1 MLAAQVIAPGSKLA
15 TARGL
20 RAETATSSLGQ
31 VLGVAGCDEDDLY
44 AAMDWVLARKDA
56 IENALA
62 ARHLANGTLVLYDV
76 SSAAFEGR
84 TCPLGAIGHAR
95 DGVKGRLQIVYG
107 LLCSPT
113 GVPVAIEVFEGNTA
127 DPKTLTAQ
135 IDKLKTRFGLSRIAL
150 VGDRGMLTSARI
162 RDELRPAQLDWISAL
177 RADQIKALVND
188 GALQLSLFDEQNLF
202 EITHP
207 DYPGER
213 LVCCHNPAL
222 ADERARKRDE
232 LLAAT
237 ENELQTIAAATR
249 RQRRPLRGQDKIALR
264 VGKVRNKFK
273 MAKHFDLDI
282 TDEAFTFTRNQDS
295 IAAEA
300 ALDGIYVLRTSL
312 PEHALHRDDVVLRYK
327 DLADVERFFRT
338 LNTELDVRPI
348 RHRLADRVRAHMFLR
363 MLSYYISWHM
373 KQALAPI
380 LFTDNDKPAAA
391 AKRADPVAAAQRS
404 DEALTKAAR
413 KRTHDDYPVHS
424 FTSLLADLATIC
436 ANHIQPTNDLPA
448 FTMLTTPTPLQR
460 RALELLGVSHRHPRS
475 ICYRHR
481 IVNKLRWSHGHSR
494 GSCGGRRSNRAHAGL
509 LSAAARRFGA
519 RGRPSA
525 RPSGY
530 VAGQLPARP
539 RLRGARPAGR
549 ARHAAR
555 RVGAGVANHHLPR
568 RPADH
573 EDEVRRSRAA
583 DRRTTDAHLVGQD
596 RGGARGPV
604 GRTWRRTGVESA
616 ARRHR
621 GAPGRRH
628 RRAGDGQSVRTQ

>member
-1 MLAAQVIAPGSKLA
+1 MYITRVPNRGSPPAVLLRESFRENGKVKTRTLANLSRWPESKIDKLDRALKGLPPAGWDLSAALEITRSLPHGHVAAVLGTARRLGIAELIDPTPSRWRDLVVAMLVAAVIAPGSKLA

-31 VLGVAGCDEDDLY
+31 VLGLGACDEDDLY
-44 AAMDWVLARKDA
+44 DAMDWALERKEA
-56 IENALA
+56 IETAVA
-62 ARHLANGTLVLYDV
+62 ARHLSDGTLVLYDV

-84 TCPLGAIGHAR
+84 TCPLGKIGHAR
-95 DGVKGRLQIVYG
+95 DGVKGGLQIVYG

-113 GVPVAIEVFEGNTA
+113 GVPIAVEVFDGNTA
-127 DPKTLTAQ
+127 DPKTLAAQ
-135 IDKLKTRFGLSRIAL
+135 IAKLKTRFGLSHIAL

-162 RDELRPAQLDWISAL
+162 RDELRPAHLDWISAL
-177 RADQIKALVND
+177 RADQIKLLVGD

-237 ENELQTIAAATR
+237 EKELQTIAAATHR
-249 RQRRPLRGQDKIALR
+249 DRQPLRGTDKIALR

-273 MAKHFDLDI
+273 VAKHFDLHI
-282 TDEAFTFTRNQDS
+282 TDDAFTFTRNQDS

-300 ALDGIYVLRTSL
+300 ALDGIYVLRTNL
-312 PEHALHRDDVVLRYK
+312 PTDTLERDEVVGRYK

-380 LFTDNDKPAAA
+380 LFQDNDKPAAA
-391 AKRADPVAAAQRS
+391 AKRTNPVAPAQRS
-404 DEALTKAAR
+404 DQALAKAAR
-413 KRTHDDYPVHS
+413 KRTDNDTPVHS

-436 ANHIQPTNDLPA
+436 ANTIQPTDDLAA
-448 FTMLTTPTPLQR
+448 FTIITTPTPLQR
-460 RALELLGVSHRHPRS
+460 RALELLGVSHRH
-475 ICYRHR
+475 
-481 IVNKLRWSHGHSR
+481 
-494 GSCGGRRSNRAHAGL
+494 GL
-509 LSAAARRFGA
+509 A
-519 RGRPSA
+519 
-525 RPSGY
+525 
-530 VAGQLPARP
+530 
-539 RLRGARPAGR
+539 
-549 ARHAAR
+549 
-555 RVGAGVANHHLPR
+555 
-568 RPADH
+568 
-573 EDEVRRSRAA
+573 
-583 DRRTTDAHLVGQD
+583 
-596 RGGARGPV
+596 
-604 GRTWRRTGVESA
+604 
-616 ARRHR
+616 
-621 GAPGRRH
+621 
-628 RRAGDGQSVRTQ
+628 

>member
-1 MLAAQVIAPGSKLA
+1 MYITRVPNRGSPPAVLLRESFRENGKVKTRTLANLSRWPEHKRDRLDRALRGLPPADWDLSEAFEITRSLPHGHVAAVAGTAEKLGIAELIDPTPSRNRDLVCAMLIATVIEPGSKLA
-15 TARGL
+15 IARGL
-20 RAETATSSLGQ
+20 RAQTATSSLGV

-44 AAMDWVLARKDA
+44 EAMDWALERKDG
-56 IENALA
+56 IETQLA

-76 SSAAFEGR
+76 SSAALEGH

-113 GVPVAIEVFEGNTA
+113 GVPVAIEVFDGNTA

-135 IDKLKTRFGLSRIAL
+135 IDKLKTRFELTNIAL

-162 RDELRPAQLDWISAL
+162 RDELRPAHLDWISAL
-177 RADQIKALVND
+177 RAPQIKTLVED

-222 ADERARKRDE
+222 ADERARKRAE

-237 ENELQTIAAATR
+237 ENQLQAIAEATR
-249 RQRRPLRGQDKIALR
+249 RQRRPLRGTDKIGLR

-273 MAKHFDLDI
+273 MAKHFDLHI
-282 TDEAFTFTRNQDS
+282 TDEAFSFTRNQDS

-312 PEHALHRDDVVLRYK
+312 PADTLTDDNVVLRYK
-327 DLADVERFFRT
+327 GLEDVERFFRT
-338 LNTELDVRPI
+338 LNSELDVRPI

-391 AKRADPVAAAQRS
+391 AKRADPVAPAQRS
-404 DEALTKAAR
+404 DEALKKAAR
-413 KRTHDDYPVHS
+413 KRTEDDTPVHS
-424 FTSLLADLATIC
+424 FTSLITDLATIC
-436 ANHIQPTNDLPA
+436 ANYIQPTDDLPA
-448 FTMLTTPTPLQR
+448 FTKTTTPTPLQR
-460 RALELLGVSHRHPRS
+460 RAFDLLAVSHRH
-475 ICYRHR
+475 
-481 IVNKLRWSHGHSR
+481 
-494 GSCGGRRSNRAHAGL
+494 GL
-509 LSAAARRFGA
+509 
-519 RGRPSA
+519 P
-525 RPSGY
+525 
-530 VAGQLPARP
+530 
-539 RLRGARPAGR
+539 
-549 ARHAAR
+549 
-555 RVGAGVANHHLPR
+555 
-568 RPADH
+568 
-573 EDEVRRSRAA
+573 
-583 DRRTTDAHLVGQD
+583 
-596 RGGARGPV
+596 
-604 GRTWRRTGVESA
+604 
-616 ARRHR
+616 
-621 GAPGRRH
+621 
-628 RRAGDGQSVRTQ
+628 